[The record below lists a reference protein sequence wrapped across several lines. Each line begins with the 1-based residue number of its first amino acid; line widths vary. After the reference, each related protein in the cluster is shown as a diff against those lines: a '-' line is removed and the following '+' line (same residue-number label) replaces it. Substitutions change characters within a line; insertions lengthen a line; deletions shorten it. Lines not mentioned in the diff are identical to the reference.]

1 MRKIIAMIPARV
13 ASTRFPGKP
22 LVDICGK
29 PMIEHVWQRVRLNK
43 KIEDIYIATCDKEI
57 KEKAESFGAKVIMTS
72 DKHTRCT
79 DRIAEACLKLDKEGY
94 NFDVVLNIQGDEPL
108 LNPDT
113 LDLLIKP
120 FIGEEGINC
129 VNLIEV
135 LEGDAEIN
143 SYNNVKA
150 IFDQQG
156 YALYF
161 SRLPIPSGLENK
173 HYKQLG
179 LYGLTK
185 EMALKYLT
193 MKETPLEIAESDDML
208 RFVENGIKVKVVV
221 SPYKTKGLDT
231 PFDRDVIVKIMET
244 DSIFRKYGE
253 L

>member
-1 MRKIIAMIPARV
+1 M
-13 ASTRFPGKP
+13 
-22 LVDICGK
+22 
-29 PMIEHVWQRVRLNK
+29 
-43 KIEDIYIATCDKEI
+43 
-57 KEKAESFGAKVIMTS
+57 
-72 DKHTRCT
+72 
-79 DRIAEACLKLDKEGY
+79 
-94 NFDVVLNIQGDEPL
+94 
-108 LNPDT
+108 
-113 LDLLIKP
+113 
-120 FIGEEGINC
+120 
-129 VNLIEV
+129 IEV